1 MRHIVGQDVGKRD
14 GMIDIEIGRTPTGGR
29 HFPIAFRLEFIH
41 RWDAATDRGAKT
53 RLLREHN
60 LTTAT
65 VRRWLHSRDEGEFT
79 GLTSVTREERSLRRM
94 ENADR
99 AELTRLRKE
108 NAALKHKV
116 AQGEAVQEILGKAY
130 ELLEGITT
138 SSTTD
143 DEPEIPPALLSA
155 TEYANWLERNK
166 LH

>member
-1 MRHIVGQDVGKRD
+1 
-14 GMIDIEIGRTPTGGR
+14 MIDIEIGRTSTGGR
-29 HFPIAFRLEFIH
+29 QFPIAFRLEFIH
-41 RWDAATDRGAKT
+41 RWDAATTRGAKT

-60 LTTAT
+60 LARNT
-65 VRRWLHSRDEGEFT
+65 VERWLHSRDQGEYS

-99 AELTRLRKE
+99 AELARLRKE
-108 NAALKHKV
+108 NAALTHKL
-116 AQGEAVQEILGKAY
+116 AQSEAVQEILAKAY

-166 LH
+166 LY